1 MPYAGN
7 ALTYHNVAK
16 VERPLF
22 PGCFAAWEPPTCSY
36 LRFSEHTRL
45 YVLAEGFLRPAAHE
59 GVLRERIHSEL
70 PLCFGSLV
78 AADLILFS
86 FNAGQSVC
94 FGTSRYS
101 LLLNRVTADW

>member
-7 ALTYHNVAK
+7 ALSYHIVVK

-36 LRFSEHTRL
+36 LRFSEHTIS

-59 GVLRERIHSEL
+59 GVLRERILSEL
-70 PLCFGSLV
+70 PLCFGSLPV
-78 AADLILFS
+78 ANLILFS

-94 FGTSRYS
+94 LGPSTCTQVF
-101 LLLNRVTADW
+101 VMKQE